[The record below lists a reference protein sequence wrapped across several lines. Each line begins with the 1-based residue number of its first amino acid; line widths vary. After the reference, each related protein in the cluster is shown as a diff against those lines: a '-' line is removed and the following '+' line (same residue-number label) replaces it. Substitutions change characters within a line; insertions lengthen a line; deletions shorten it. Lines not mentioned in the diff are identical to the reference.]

1 MSSSSTSTDQSPSE
15 YYASFTDRP
24 TLQGKFRDIDEE
36 TCFYAYNRRLRDAQ
50 TRNFVLDFGNDDAW
64 CAMNLRQEDFG
75 LLLRKPVSRIRI
87 RITMDKC

>member
-1 MSSSSTSTDQSPSE
+1 MSSSSTSIDQSPSE
-15 YYASFTDRP
+15 YYASFRDRP

-50 TRNFVLDFGNDDAW
+50 TQNFVLDFGNDAW